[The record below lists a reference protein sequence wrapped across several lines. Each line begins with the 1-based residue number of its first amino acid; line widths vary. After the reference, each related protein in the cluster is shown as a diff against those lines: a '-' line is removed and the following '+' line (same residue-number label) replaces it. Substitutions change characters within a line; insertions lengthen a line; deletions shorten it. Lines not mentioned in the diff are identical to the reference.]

1 MTTFT
6 HQGPQRRATAL
17 LTVHAVLFGAIALAC
32 YAAPEIVF
40 GNAAWL
46 QLPRLAVLL
55 LAAALVALA
64 IVLIGAARSGTS
76 QQVWLALLAALV
88 LDLQVPIMILS
99 QPASVEHFEADLGI
113 PWFIVPLV
121 FLALIGVTVHCLMRR
136 RRVAEG
142 V

>member
-1 MTTFT
+1 MTISTDDGA
-6 HQGPQRRATAL
+6 HRRAATL
-17 LTVHAVLFGAIALAC
+17 VTVHAYLFGAIAVAC
-32 YAAPEIVF
+32 YAAPEVVF

-55 LAAALVALA
+55 LAAALVALT
-64 IVLIGAARSGTS
+64 IVLIGAVRSGTP